1 MDFYESMINS
11 FSEKLRAA
19 VTPGDEEKQSL
30 LGELMNS
37 AACRALEKIRRVLN
51 DDRLDDQTCFWKI
64 EEIVKIYEEIGSN
77 AGTRHDF

>member
-1 MDFYESMINS
+1 MNFYESIINS

-30 LGELMNS
+30 LGELMKD
-37 AACRALEKIRRVLN
+37 AACQALEKIRGVLD
-51 DDRLDDQTCFWKI
+51 DDRLDDQECFSRI
-64 EEIVKIYEEIGSN
+64 EEIVKIYEEIGSD

>member
-11 FSEKLRAA
+11 FSEKLQAT
-19 VTPGDEEKQSL
+19 VTPSDEEKQSL

-37 AACRALEKIRRVLN
+37 AACQALEKIRRVLN

-64 EEIVKIYEEIGSN
+64 EEIVRIYEEMGSN
-77 AGTRHDF
+77 GGSRHDF

>member
-19 VTPGDEEKQSL
+19 VTPSDEEKQSL